1 MYVAIDKIGNR
12 IYADDE
18 QRYMECFC
26 PACGEL
32 LTHRKGSKKRA
43 HFAHKQ
49 NTNCFMG
56 LNKDYMSE
64 WHIRMQSYFSK
75 ESREYRFQDMET
87 GEIHIAD
94 VFDSETNTVIEFQHS
109 PIHEDEYLS
118 RTYFHLNNGRRI
130 VWIFDESRE
139 NTKDGYKGRLKHD
152 DLCVPCWNYGEISL
166 GWLYK
171 EQSFKWMYT
180 PRKFL
185 SLGPKLTDYS
195 DRYSVFVYTG
205 EENVVYRIIS
215 EEYNFEYITLSVCET
230 IMIEN
235 MSTDLFFVSE
245 RELLLQ
251 TPWKEMIAD
260 KIKECEE
267 SRARIQEGE
276 TYMRNARRASERKAK
291 GLNEDLSIC
300 PLCGGILK
308 LRIAKKGRCPGH
320 KFYGCGNY
328 PKCNFTEDF

>member
-1 MYVAIDKIGNR
+1 MNNHNII
-12 IYADDE
+12 
-18 QRYMECFC
+18 
-26 PACGEL
+26 
-32 LTHRKGSKKRA
+32 
-43 HFAHKQ
+43 
-49 NTNCFMG
+49 
-56 LNKDYMSE
+56 
-64 WHIRMQSYFSK
+64 SYLEFK
-75 ESREYRFQDMET
+75 LY
-87 GEIHIAD
+87 IH
-94 VFDSETNTVIEFQHS
+94 
-109 PIHEDEYLS
+109 
-118 RTYFHLNNGRRI
+118 YFHQLL
-130 VWIFDESRE
+130 EKMKKS
-139 NTKDGYKGRLKHD
+139 
-152 DLCVPCWNYGEISL
+152 
-166 GWLYK
+166 
-171 EQSFKWMYT
+171 
-180 PRKFL
+180 
-185 SLGPKLTDYS
+185 KL
-195 DRYSVFVYTG
+195 YTG

-260 KIKECEE
+260 KIKVCEE
-267 SRARIQEGE
+267 SRARIQAGE
-276 TYMRNARRASERKAK
+276 TYMRNARRALERKAK